1 MPMHAGPAGRDLI
14 VLGHVAKGAVEEL
27 VVAFPVLGYVE
38 SRPVETD
45 RDVVDIPVAQL
56 QVGLGVV
63 WLADPVGG
71 G

>member
-1 MPMHAGPAGRDLI
+1 MPMHADPAGRDLI
-14 VLGHVAKGAVEEL
+14 VLGDVAKGAVEEL

-45 RDVVDIPVAQL
+45 RGVDIPVGQS

-63 WLADPVGG
+63 WSTDPVGG